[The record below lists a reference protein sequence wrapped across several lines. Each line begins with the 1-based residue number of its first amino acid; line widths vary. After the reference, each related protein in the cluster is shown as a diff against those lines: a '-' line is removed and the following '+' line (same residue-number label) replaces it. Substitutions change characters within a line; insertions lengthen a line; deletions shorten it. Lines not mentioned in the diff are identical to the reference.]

1 MMKCNETIEPIKLIK
16 LATDRKSQV
25 VPMLREL
32 EGVECPLKPR
42 WPTRFITAGKGK
54 GRLFG

>member
-1 MMKCNETIEPIKLIK
+1 MRKKTIEPIELVK
-16 LATDRKSQV
+16 LATDRKCLV

-32 EGVECPLKPR
+32 EGVECRLKPR
-42 WPTRFITAGKGK
+42 WPNRFITAGKPR